1 MLRFFV
7 ICVFVTLQIFEAE
20 AEANLS
26 ATNLKLAIISLDDV
40 ARNSKAGR
48 SIDEQIEEIQNKSKE
63 DLLELENS
71 IKKMSSDAKTSSD
84 ERKVDD
90 LQAILYNMT
99 REKRYQI
106 QVAYKSAVGVLE
118 KEIRKVVDEIAK
130 EKGYSLIVLS
140 AAVYFSNSACPDITE
155 EAIKRLDNR
164 VPEIK
169 VDMSKRDPER

>member
-1 MLRFFV
+1 MLGFFV
-7 ICVFVTLQIFEAE
+7 VCMLGTLPIFESGAE
-20 AEANLS
+20 PSLS
-26 ATNLKLAIISLDDV
+26 ATNLKLAIIRLNDV
-40 ARNSKAGR
+40 ARNSSAGR
-48 SIDEQIEEIQNKSKE
+48 SIDEQIEEIHNKSKE

-106 QVAYKSAVGVLE
+106 QVAYKSAIGVLE
-118 KEIRKVVDEIAK
+118 KEIRKIVEEIAE
-130 EKGYSLIVLS
+130 EKGYSLIVPS
-140 AAVYFSNSACPDITE
+140 DAVVYSNSECPDVTE

-169 VDMSKRDPER
+169 VDMSKKDPER